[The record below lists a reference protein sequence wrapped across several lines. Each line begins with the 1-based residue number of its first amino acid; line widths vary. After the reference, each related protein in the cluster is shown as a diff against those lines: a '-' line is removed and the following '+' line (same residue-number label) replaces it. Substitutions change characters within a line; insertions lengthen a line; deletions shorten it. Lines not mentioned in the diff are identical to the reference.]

1 MEIKTTRLDNLM
13 HLLVFNNR
21 IRVLVELIEFL
32 LHIKNKKFN

>member
-1 MEIKTTRLDNLM
+1 MEIKTTRFDNLM

-21 IRVLVELIEFL
+21 IRVFVELIEFL